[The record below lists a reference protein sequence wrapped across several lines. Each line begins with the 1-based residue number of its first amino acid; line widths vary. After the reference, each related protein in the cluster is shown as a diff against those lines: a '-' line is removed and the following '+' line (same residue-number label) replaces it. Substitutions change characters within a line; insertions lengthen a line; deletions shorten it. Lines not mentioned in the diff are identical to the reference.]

1 MPNYEYFKAILHNLR
16 KTDLKIMIVREI
28 AIVIP
33 KTFYFNLY
41 S

>member
-1 MPNYEYFKAILHNLR
+1 MSSYEYFKAVLQNLR
-16 KTDLKIMIVREI
+16 KTDLKIMIVWEI